1 MLNEVSEKEVTKKK
15 KTVGMRVE
23 GIPVGVHKKLIE
35 YRAKINFERK
45 KSYNLVEA
53 YREFLIEK
61 TKEL

>member
-1 MLNEVSEKEVTKKK
+1 MLNEVTQKEVTKKK

-23 GIPVGVHKKLIE
+23 GIPLSVHKKLID

-45 KSYNLVEA
+45 KAYNLVDA

-61 TKEL
+61 TKDL